1 MYMYDRTLQLD
12 LSVVFGQARKNLAE
26 LGRERENLADLV
38 PLAMTKLFPDP
49 PGPDPDFTT
58 LLTYYCLE
66 RLDLKGER
74 RLREE
79 TYM

>member
-38 PLAMTKLFPDP
+38 PLAKDQVV
-49 PGPDPDFTT
+49 PGSSRPR
-58 LLTYYCLE
+58 LYYVLV
-66 RLDLKGER
+66 RL
-74 RLREE
+74 
-79 TYM
+79 Y

>member
-38 PLAMTKLFPDP
+38 PLAKDQVV
-49 PGPDPDFTT
+49 PGSSRPRLYYFTD
-58 LLTYYCLE
+58 LLLP
-66 RLDLKGER
+66 
-74 RLREE
+74 
-79 TYM
+79 